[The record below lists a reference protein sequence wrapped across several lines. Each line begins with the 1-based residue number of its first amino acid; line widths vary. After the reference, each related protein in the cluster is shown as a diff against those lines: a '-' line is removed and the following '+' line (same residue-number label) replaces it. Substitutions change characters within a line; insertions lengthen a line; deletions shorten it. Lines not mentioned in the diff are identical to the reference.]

1 MILSV
6 SLVVLLG
13 VAVVVVVVVL
23 CRYANLRAWHA
34 LLCVLFGF
42 YRADS
47 ALAPSIAEAIG
58 ALLDA
63 VSAADPQGGN
73 PMNHTHAPA
82 RTSAPTRYPRRCRP
96 SHRHRPPA
104 PGGPA

>member
-13 VAVVVVVVVL
+13 VAVVVL

-42 YRADS
+42 YLADS

-63 VSAADPQGGN
+63 VSG
-73 PMNHTHAPA
+73 
-82 RTSAPTRYPRRCRP
+82 R
-96 SHRHRPPA
+96 
-104 PGGPA
+104 